1 MKTKVM
7 YFAAPSRLMTREE
20 IAGVFAKL
28 GKDSEVTLALR
39 QILTERTA
47 EVVGA
52 IADSRLPA
60 EQRTQHQ
67 TQHDHHQDDQ
77 HRALADHRQPLRA
90 MDSQQHQRPE

>member
-7 YFAAPSRLMTREE
+7 YFAAPARLMTREE

-60 EQRTQHQ
+60 EQRTHAAGRLEEIMSI
-67 TQHDHHQDDQ
+67 H
-77 HRALADHRQPLRA
+77 AEIAG
-90 MDSQQHQRPE
+90 MVEVKG